1 MPSQAK
7 KMYSNEPQVNL
18 NHVLRQLSLISYS
31 TLISILLT
39 WENLEMG
46 WGKCCRNSF
55 NFATSTKSFWTLFGL
70 KLPYHRMGP
79 SRIGIR
85 VHELYPSYTQE
96 RGGYLFPAYRA
107 DTVHVPVYQF
117 R

>member
-18 NHVLRQLSLISYS
+18 NHVLCQHSLISY
-31 TLISILLT
+31 TALISILLT

-55 NFATSTKSFWTLFGL
+55 NFATSPSHFGL
-70 KLPYHRMGP
+70 SL
-79 SRIGIR
+79 
-85 VHELYPSYTQE
+85 
-96 RGGYLFPAYRA
+96 
-107 DTVHVPVYQF
+107 D
-117 R
+117 